1 MATPLNRRLA
11 RLILGARAA
20 IAWERLWPALAPMAG
35 VLVVFVAS
43 AWMGLWVG
51 LSPTVKLVLLGLF
64 LLAFV
69 AAGWRLARL
78 TMPARGRLRYQV
90 EFTTNEN
97 EPHRFDG
104 ERKLSLKGLPVAL
117 TVLRGQITSGDGKSV
132 GRALLRFDLRNELP
146 RFLRSIEYRP

>member
-1 MATPLNRRLA
+1 MLAAREIQSGAFALGADASHLDRPMTLYLGWRVRSLRTLA
-11 RLILGARAA
+11 RDGIELEGEMHAPGFADHQCAR
-20 IAWERLWPALAPMAG
+20 G
-35 VLVVFVAS
+35 
-43 AWMGLWVG
+43 
-51 LSPTVKLVLLGLF
+51 
-64 LLAFV
+64 
-69 AAGWRLARL
+69 RL